1 MTRAKTPGQ
10 FPGLKEAKKKHSKKK
25 KKVTGKKVTE
35 KKTTKGKTTK
45 EVKNTTQKK
54 EVKDYPQ
61 TTLRMHPRLIQ
72 KIKDVSKALDKNATE
87 FCIEAIEKSV
97 QAHSEIAKNALLERV
112 KELETSM

>member
-10 FPGLKEAKKKHSKKK
+10 FPGLNEAKKKHSKKK

-35 KKTTKGKTTK
+35 KKTTK